1 MVAQKGYAACLGP
14 ASQQKIILEFTGL
27 ENII

>member
-1 MVAQKGYAACLGP
+1 MVAQKGYAACLGS
-14 ASQQKIILEFTGL
+14 AIQQKIILEFTGL